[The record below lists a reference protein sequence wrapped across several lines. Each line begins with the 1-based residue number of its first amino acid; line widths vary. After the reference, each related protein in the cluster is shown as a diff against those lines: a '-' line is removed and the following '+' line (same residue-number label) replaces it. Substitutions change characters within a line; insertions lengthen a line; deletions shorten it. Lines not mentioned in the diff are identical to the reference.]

1 MRHQKIKKM
10 LSDFMDDR
18 LSSAEKSYI
27 TNHLK
32 NCTECQRLLAS
43 FQQIRKNIRDIQVD
57 VKPFFATRVLA
68 EVRSRQREGFWAL
81 FDIIPRPVVISGLA
95 VSILLLAIFVKPV
108 TSVPDSYSAQYA
120 MFYGD
125 HSEITSVTDDQA
137 LAIAINA
144 DAVTNG
150 E

>member
-10 LSDFMDDR
+10 LSDFVDDR
-18 LSSAEKSYI
+18 LSSAEQNFI
-27 TNHLK
+27 LNHLK
-32 NCTECQRLLAS
+32 SCAECQRLLAS
-43 FQQIRKNIRDIQVD
+43 FQQIRKNIREIQVD
-57 VKPFFATRVLA
+57 VNPFFATRVLA

-95 VSILLLAIFVKPV
+95 ASIFLLAVFTRPV
-108 TSVPDSYSAQYA
+108 PSVPDSYSVQYA
-120 MFYGD
+120 TFYGD

-144 DAVTNG
+144 EAVTNG